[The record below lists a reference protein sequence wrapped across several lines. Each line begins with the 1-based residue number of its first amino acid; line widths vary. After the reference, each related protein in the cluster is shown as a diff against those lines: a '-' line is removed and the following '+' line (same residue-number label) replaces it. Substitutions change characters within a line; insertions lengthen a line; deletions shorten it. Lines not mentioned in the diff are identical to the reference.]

1 MKIAFEMNG
10 EKKEI
15 EVRKVMITDSTDKR
29 FSIDQDIEHGLSI
42 YAEDGLMYV
51 EPNDKHWITVFQHGI

>member
-29 FSIDQDIEHGLSI
+29 FSIDQDPERGIAI
-42 YAEDGLMYV
+42 YAEDGEIFV
-51 EPNDKHWITVFQHGI
+51 KPNESRFITVLQ